1 MPRVSDG
8 ASKPVTATSDW
19 SAEMAVDRE
28 PLQRDARAAGRRATR
43 ARPVQPVPRYTLTRR
58 EAAAS
63 LGISL
68 NHFERRVQPEL
79 KVVLSGQLVLIPV
92 AELERWVQRNAHPLI
107 DTRSSAT

>member
-1 MPRVSDG
+1 MPRVSDD
-8 ASKPVTATSDW
+8 ANKLMTATSAW
-19 SAEMAVDRE
+19 SADVAVGGDHA
-28 PLQRDARAAGRRATR
+28 QTDARAGRRRAKR

-92 AELERWVQRNAHPLI
+92 AELERWVQRNAHPLLH
-107 DTRSSAT
+107 TRSE

>member
-1 MPRVSDG
+1 
-8 ASKPVTATSDW
+8 
-19 SAEMAVDRE
+19 MAVGGE
-28 PLQRDARAAGRRATR
+28 PVQRDPRASRTRGKR
-43 ARPVQPVPRYTLTRR
+43 ARPVQPVPRFTLTRR

-92 AELERWVQRNAHPLI
+92 VELERWIQRNAHPLMPP
-107 DTRSSAT
+107 RSSPR